1 MLPGVDVEVPDR
13 RHMGDAAKRVR
24 RNLDLPGVSRGREFL
39 SGRLRQQQHAACN
52 CAEYN
57 ARLSWS
63 RHCTGLRLS
72 LTTAW
77 SRTANGIEII
87 EFPHLLIADILVRE
101 LGGSDRQVVDPKPD
115 TDENVGNQ

>member
-1 MLPGVDVEVPDR
+1 
-13 RHMGDAAKRVR
+13 MGDAAKRVR
-24 RNLDLPGVSRGREFL
+24 RNLDLPGVSRGRVFL
-39 SGRLRQQQHAACN
+39 SERLRQQQHAARN

-57 ARLSWS
+57 SRLSWS

-72 LTTAW
+72 LTTPW

-87 EFPHLLIADILVRE
+87 EFPHRLIADILVRE

-115 TDENVGNQ
+115 TDTE